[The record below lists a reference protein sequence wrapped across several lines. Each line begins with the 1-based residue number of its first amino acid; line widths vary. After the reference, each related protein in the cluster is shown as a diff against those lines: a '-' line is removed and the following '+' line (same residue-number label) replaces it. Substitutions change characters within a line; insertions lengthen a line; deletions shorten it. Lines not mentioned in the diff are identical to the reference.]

1 MFVIENS
8 GMRMDFEFLE
18 EEQKPLVLVVEDDPI
33 TRQLHQGILGKEN
46 RIEAV
51 ESGAD
56 ALQVLAELM
65 PDAIV
70 LDVEMPGIDGFETC
84 RRIREESNLPII
96 VVTAHNSL
104 ESQLEAFEAGA
115 NDIVHKPVNSSLL
128 LRKVAL
134 AINTH
139 QSYQR
144 LQQERN
150 SLQSMAMNFLA
161 SVGETG
167 TLLNF
172 LRTSIQCRSHIDLAQ
187 RMSETAQGL
196 GMHCFGVIRT
206 SNGNHYFRSDG
217 EPSSLEKS
225 VLEKVSQMGR
235 IFQFKSQLVVNY
247 DHVSLIATNVPS
259 NDAEVAGKFKDNL
272 CILAETAESLTE
284 NVEMR
289 KASIARAEQ
298 LQIALLGAAKA
309 VENLR
314 SEHRQMMNDTRVL
327 LQDLINSVES
337 SFSWLGATTD
347 QEHAINNMMNQSVQ
361 NVLDLLATK
370 GQFESEF
377 RALLDSLGG
386 GANKENDLELF

>member
-1 MFVIENS
+1 
-8 GMRMDFEFLE
+8 MDFELLE

-46 RIEAV
+46 RVEAV

-56 ALQVLAELM
+56 ALQVLTELA

-70 LDVEMPGIDGFETC
+70 LDVEMPGMDGFETC

-206 SNGNHYFRSDG
+206 ANGNHYFRSDG

-247 DHVSLIATNVPS
+247 DHVSLIATNVPAD
-259 NDAEVAGKFKDNL
+259 DAEVAGKFKDNL

-289 KASIARAEQ
+289 RASIARAEQ
-298 LQIALLGAAKA
+298 LQVALLGAAKA

-361 NVLDLLATK
+361 SVLDLMATK
-370 GQFESEF
+370 GQFEGEF

-386 GANKENDLELF
+386 GANKESDVELF